1 MGQRRGR
8 RISIGAG
15 TSLLLL
21 IAGLVCTPAC
31 RNGAAPGDRS
41 AAPVPVRAAAEQAGP
56 AEAPVPDR
64 IDRDLDARF
73 AFAAGLP
80 VTAPAYR
87 AWQEEPSWK
96 GFSALAEKAW
106 GEFDA
111 AILGPM
117 ATWAGKDLVDVR
129 EKTKILFYP
138 FGGPDFATSATLF
151 PEAATT
157 VLIGLE
163 PVGNMPDFSR
173 SSAKERE
180 DFFTD
185 LGTLTSQFLSHGYFI
200 TMHMMDTYSLG
211 HVDGAL
217 PVIGFFLKRAG
228 YSVVALRRL
237 APDGTGAWTETPY
250 GPLTKRPHRPY
261 GVKIDYSAQGG
272 GPLRSVYYFS
282 CNIEN
287 PSFPPGSPMF
297 RFFEDLG
304 NLTTFVKAGSYLLHW
319 ENFSNLRGLILDRSL
334 FVLQD
339 DTAVPYRYFKREGW
353 DITLFGR
360 YTSPVKDFTN
370 VEQPDLR
377 EAYEDPSTGVH
388 ALPFHFGYRWR
399 TQVDNLLL
407 AKRPR
412 RPYKV
417 PVNH

>member
-1 MGQRRGR
+1 MGKRSGRGF
-8 RISIGAG
+8 SIGEG
-15 TSLLLL
+15 LSLFL
-21 IAGLVCTPAC
+21 IFAVLVCSPAC
-31 RNGAAPGDRS
+31 RNGALPGKPSGSSLPDR
-41 AAPVPVRAAAEQAGP
+41 
-56 AEAPVPDR
+56 AEAVPAPAQ
-64 IDRDLDARF
+64 IDRALDERF
-73 AFAAGLP
+73 TFAAGFP
-80 VTAPAYR
+80 ATAPSYR
-87 AWQEEPSWK
+87 AWQDEPSWK
-96 GFSALAEKAW
+96 GYSSRAGEAWAEY
-106 GEFDA
+106 A
-111 AILGPM
+111 AAVLEPM
-117 ATWAGKDLVDVR
+117 RIWAGKDLAEVR
-129 EKTKILFYP
+129 EKTNTLFYP

-151 PEAATT
+151 PDAATT

-173 SSAKERE
+173 SSVKERE

-185 LGTLTSQFLSHGYFI
+185 LGTLTSEFLTHGYFI

-217 PVIGFFLKRAG
+217 PVVGFFLKRAG
-228 YSVVALRRL
+228 YSVVDVRRL
-237 APDGTGAWTETPY
+237 APDEKGSWKDTPY
-250 GPLTKRPHRPY
+250 EALAKRPRRPY
-261 GVKIDYSAQGG
+261 GVRIDYVDAGG

-282 CNIEN
+282 CDIEN
-287 PSFPPGSPMF
+287 SSFPPGSPLF

-339 DTAVPYRYFKREGW
+339 DTAVPYRFFKRGGW
-353 DITLFGR
+353 DVTLFGR

-377 EAYEDPSTGVH
+377 EAYEDRSTDVRP
-388 ALPFHFGYRWR
+388 LPFHFGYRWR
-399 TQVDNLLL
+399 TQVENILL

-417 PVNH
+417 PVLH